1 MKFGTILNRKSRHP
15 DHQVQKRRRMKLIR
29 SLEVFFDIKGV
40 PDERKPTQCVI
51 GERTPKGKGE
61 RNTDVTSE
69 FQKLI
74 KQ

>member
-1 MKFGTILNRKSRHP
+1 
-15 DHQVQKRRRMKLIR
+15 MKLIR